1 VGPLD
6 EDDDPI
12 GGRSVIEAG
21 AELRFP
27 VWGDIG
33 GVGFVEGGTVS
44 TEVYPDFEEDFLVAA
59 GAGVRY
65 YSPVGPI
72 RFDVAF
78 PVNGR
83 DEDDAFQFYISIGQA
98 F

>member
-1 VGPLD
+1 
-6 EDDDPI
+6 I

-21 AELRFP
+21 MELRFP
-27 VWGDIG
+27 IVGDLG
-33 GVGFVEGGTVS
+33 GVAFVEGGSVS
-44 TEVYPDFEEDFLVAA
+44 TEVFPDFEEEFLVAA

-72 RFDVAF
+72 RFDIGF
-78 PVNGR
+78 PINGR
-83 DEDDAFQFYISIGQA
+83 DEDDVFQFYISIGQA